1 MPSTHP
7 TPDAPRLLRTATAA
21 LLLALVL
28 GGCIVNDR
36 RSAGTILDDQS
47 MEFRIIDAI
56 YSEPEIDNRDHIKVE
71 VYNRVALLVGEARTE
86 ANRATAERVAGEV
99 SYVDRVVNELAVT
112 ERDGAG
118 GRAENSWLTWK
129 VNAALT
135 RENPVPGIDSTRIQV
150 VTARNT
156 VYLMGLVTRA
166 EGDAVAE
173 VVRNVGGVEKVVK
186 VFSYMD

>member
-7 TPDAPRLLRTATAA
+7 TPDVPRFLRAAAASLAVA
-21 LLLALVL
+21 LLL
-28 GGCIVNDR
+28 GGCIINDR

-47 MEFRIIDAI
+47 MEFRIVDAI
-56 YSEPEIDNRDHIKVE
+56 YSRPEIDNQDHIKVE
-71 VYNRVALLVGEARTE
+71 VYNRVALLVGEASTE

-99 SYVDRVVNELAVT
+99 DYVERVVNELAVT
-112 ERDGAG
+112 QRDGAG
-118 GRAENSWLTWK
+118 GRAENTWLTWK

-135 RENPVPGIDSTRIQV
+135 RENPVPGIDSTRIKV

-156 VYLMGLVTRA
+156 VYLMGVVSRA

-173 VVRNVGGVEKVVK
+173 VARNVGGVEKVVK
-186 VFSYMD
+186 VFSYTD

>member
-7 TPDAPRLLRTATAA
+7 TPDYARLAFNAAAA
-21 LLLALVL
+21 LCLAVLL
-28 GGCIVNDR
+28 GGCIINDR

-47 MEFRIIDAI
+47 MEFRIIDRI
-56 YSEPEIDNRDHIKVE
+56 YSQPEIDNRDHIKVE
-71 VYNRVALLVGEARTE
+71 VYDRIALLVGEARTE
-86 ANRATAERVAGEV
+86 ENRATAARVAGEID
-99 SYVDRVVNELAVT
+99 YVERVVNELEVT
-112 ERDGAG
+112 ERAGAG

-135 RENPVPGIDSTRIQV
+135 RENPVPGIDSTRVKV

-156 VYLMGLVTRA
+156 VYLMGVLSRA

-173 VVRNVGGVEKVVK
+173 VARNVGGVERVVK
-186 VFSYMD
+186 VFSYTD

>member
-1 MPSTHP
+1 MPSTPP
-7 TPDAPRLLRTATAA
+7 TPEFFRFARAAAVAALAA
-21 LLLALVL
+21 LLL

-36 RSAGTILDDQS
+36 RTAGTILDDQS
-47 MEFRIIDAI
+47 MEFRIIDRI
-56 YSEPEIDNRDHIKVE
+56 YSQPEIDNRDHIKVE
-71 VYNRVALLVGEARTE
+71 VYDRIALLVGEARTE

-99 SYVDRVVNELAVT
+99 DYVERVVNELAVT

-118 GRAENSWLTWK
+118 GRAENTWLTWK

-135 RENPVPGIDSTRIQV
+135 RHNPVPGIDSTRIKV

-156 VYLMGLVTRA
+156 VYLMGVVSRA

-173 VVRNVGGVEKVVK
+173 VARNVGGVEKVVK
-186 VFSYMD
+186 VFSYTD